1 MSCGLLT
8 QFLLKT
14 NYGHKVRKRVR
25 IHSGYI
31 LVDVENNNIHSHN
44 IEHAGA
50 SKPFMYPDFCGS
62 DAPDSLLD
70 PQQLNCLKSAG
81 NLIGILCALLI
92 RAANDPSVFTIT
104 EKAAPRAFSWL
115 KVPTSAFTFKT
126 LLRHYAKEAPKH
138 HKQM

>member
-44 IEHAGA
+44 IEHGGA
-50 SKPFMYPDFCGS
+50 SKPFIVYVFR
-62 DAPDSLLD
+62 LLW
-70 PQQLNCLKSAG
+70 
-81 NLIGILCALLI
+81 
-92 RAANDPSVFTIT
+92 V
-104 EKAAPRAFSWL
+104 
-115 KVPTSAFTFKT
+115 
-126 LLRHYAKEAPKH
+126 
-138 HKQM
+138 

>member
-8 QFLLKT
+8 PFLLKT

-50 SKPFMYPDFCGS
+50 RG
-62 DAPDSLLD
+62 
-70 PQQLNCLKSAG
+70 
-81 NLIGILCALLI
+81 
-92 RAANDPSVFTIT
+92 V
-104 EKAAPRAFSWL
+104 
-115 KVPTSAFTFKT
+115 KT
-126 LLRHYAKEAPKH
+126 LYVSRLLWVRRP
-138 HKQM
+138 